1 MNNIIRLGKLLASSL
16 LVIAP
21 CVASAAGDYPDK
33 PISIV
38 VPYAA
43 GGTSDLIG
51 RALAESMGR
60 YLKQTIVIENKPGA
74 AGSMGAQ
81 EMVRT
86 RPDGYK
92 LTLSPHGIFRQ
103 PYLQKTR
110 YDPIKDLTYIAS
122 FSNYDFALAV
132 DAKSPLKTVKDF
144 VEYAKQHPQEMTVGT
159 PGRFTGNQM
168 VMVEL
173 NNATGAKL
181 THIPFKGD
189 AEAITALM
197 GGHVKAVVST
207 NTILPYFK
215 SGTVRVLAVASKE
228 RLAAFDSVP
237 TFSEAGYPVVIP
249 SPLGLAGPKG
259 LPTEIVEKLDA
270 AVKAATQDPVFLR
283 AISEYGIQTYYMD
296 HKQYSDFAVKTF
308 AEEKDI
314 VGKMNDD
321 NR

>member
-1 MNNIIRLGKLLASSL
+1 MKHFTLHKKLLGMAL
-16 LVIAP
+16 LAIAP
-21 CVASAAGDYPDK
+21 SFAHAADNYPDK

-43 GGTSDLIG
+43 GGATDLVG

-92 LTLSPHGIFRQ
+92 LALAPHGIFRQ

-122 FSNYDFALAV
+122 FSSYDFALVV
-132 DAKSPLKTVKDF
+132 DAKSPLQTTKAF
-144 VEYAKQHPQEMTVGT
+144 VDYAKQHPEDITVGT

-173 NNATGAKL
+173 SHATGAKL
-181 THIPFKGD
+181 THVPFKGD
-189 AEAITALM
+189 AEAITALL
-197 GGHVKAVVST
+197 GGHVKAAVTT
-207 NTILPYFK
+207 NSILPYMK
-215 SGTVRVLAVASKE
+215 AGTVRVLAVASKQ
-228 RLAAFDSVP
+228 RLDAFASVP
-237 TFSEAGYPVVIP
+237 TFTEAGYPVVVP
-249 SPLGLAGPKG
+249 SPLGLAGPKN
-259 LPTEIVEKLDA
+259 LPSDIVEKLDA
-270 AVKAATQDPVFLR
+270 AVKAATQDPVFLK
-283 AISEYGIQTYYMD
+283 AIQEYGIQTYYMD
-296 HKQYSDFAVKTF
+296 HKQYAEFAKKTF

-314 VGKMNDD
+314 VGRMNEDAQ
-321 NR
+321 